1 MRARLL
7 FVWRVLN
14 PGGFITN
21 RTTKVPNKFHIDV
34 RLLFGSGFSQQLL
47 LEVG

>member
-21 RTTKVPNKFHIDV
+21 KTTKVPNKFHLTD
-34 RLLFGSGFSQQLL
+34 RLLFGSDFFQQLL
-47 LEVG
+47 LEVR